1 MFFQGKY
8 KDFVSRILDGC
19 NFYAEIGIRN
29 LVDKCLLTVSNN
41 KLDMHVLLQHM
52 GWEIVRKQ
60 CLKEPGKRSR
70 LWEGEDVSHVLTRN
84 TVSANCT

>member
-1 MFFQGKY
+1 MEIESVLKISFNGLDDKEEDIFLDMPCFFKGKD

-41 KLDMHVLLQHM
+41 KLDMYDLLQHM
-52 GWEIVRKQ
+52 GWEIV
-60 CLKEPGKRSR
+60 
-70 LWEGEDVSHVLTRN
+70 
-84 TVSANCT
+84 